1 MFDIDKM
8 YLMFPSFK
16 GLRKERQKLRDYAFK
31 NLRGKTLTAT
41 IDNITKV
48 IDQLDPEDKLVNFD
62 EERFAKILLATDN
75 KEMLNFELDNFVE
88 VILKSKTELA
98 KFIKE
103 SIPNYDN
110 VEKLKYFN
118 YDNSK
123 PES

>member
-1 MFDIDKM
+1 
-8 YLMFPSFK
+8 MFPSFK

-103 SIPNYDN
+103 SIPNYDM
-110 VEKLKYFN
+110 V
-118 YDNSK
+118 
-123 PES
+123 